1 VDIAVKTLVKDLIEN
16 NNVILTRFSL
26 DLILFLSISS

>member
-16 NNVILTRFSL
+16 NNVILTRFSS
-26 DLILFLSISS
+26 DLILFLSIPS